1 MASKKVASKSSAASD
16 SYIGLV
22 TQSHLKR
29 SMQEQEQGFVL
40 KKKSLEQLI
49 ESPKGRIIIR
59 DNPLFN
65 NSTPASNLSDKE
77 SHLEVV
83 SVMMVDVT
91 TEATMVEMEKKIN
104 FLMKV
109 VEERDHEIAALK
121 DQMKAYETAESSKT
135 PVVKATDKG
144 KNVVQENQPQ
154 QQSISVASLSVQQL
168 QDMIVNSIR
177 AQYGGPSQTS
187 FMYSKPY
194 TKRIDNL
201 RMPLGYQP
209 PKFQQF
215 DGKGNPKQHIAHFVE
230 KCENVGSR
238 GDQLVR
244 KFVRSLKGNAFEW
257 YTDLEPE
264 VIDSWEQLEIEFL
277 NCFYS
282 TRRVVSMMELTN
294 TKQRKGEPVI
304 DYINRWRALS
314 LDCKDKLTELSAVEM
329 CTQGM
334 HLELLYILQ
343 GIKPRTFEEL
353 ATRAHDMELS
363 IANRGAKDF
372 LVQRTRSDK
381 NEINDTKKIANN
393 VLNESMLVQET
404 PLKSFSKRKETKHKR
419 NHDDDEKRRPTLRER
434 QKKVYPFPDS
444 DVADMLEQLIEKQ
457 LIQLPECK
465 RPEQAGK
472 VDDPNYF
479 KYHRVISH
487 PVEKCFVLN

>member
-1 MASKKVASKSSAASD
+1 MATNKVAFKSSAASD

-49 ESPKGRIIIR
+49 ESPKGGIIIR

-91 TEATMVEMEKKIN
+91 AEATMAEMERKIN

-121 DQMKAYETAESSKT
+121 DQMKACETGESSQT

-154 QQSISVASLSVQQL
+154 QQSVSVASLSVQQL
-168 QDMIVNSIR
+168 QDMIANSIR
-177 AQYGGPSQTS
+177 AQYGGPPQTT

-215 DGKGNPKQHIAHFVE
+215 DGKGNPKQHIAPFVE
-230 KCENVGSR
+230 TCENARSR
-238 GDQLVR
+238 GDQLV
-244 KFVRSLKGNAFEW
+244 KQFVRTLKGNAFDW
-257 YTDLEPE
+257 YIDLEPE
-264 VIDSWEQLEIEFL
+264 SIDIWEQLERNFL
-277 NCFYS
+277 NRFYS
-282 TRRVVSMMELTN
+282 TRRIASMMELTN
-294 TKQRKGEPVI
+294 TRQQKGELVI

-314 LDCKDKLTELSAVEM
+314 LDCKDRLTELSAMEM

-334 HLELLYILQ
+334 H
-343 GIKPRTFEEL
+343 
-353 ATRAHDMELS
+353 
-363 IANRGAKDF
+363 
-372 LVQRTRSDK
+372 
-381 NEINDTKKIANN
+381 
-393 VLNESMLVQET
+393 
-404 PLKSFSKRKETKHKR
+404 
-419 NHDDDEKRRPTLRER
+419 
-434 QKKVYPFPDS
+434 
-444 DVADMLEQLIEKQ
+444 
-457 LIQLPECK
+457 
-465 RPEQAGK
+465 
-472 VDDPNYF
+472 
-479 KYHRVISH
+479 
-487 PVEKCFVLN
+487 